1 MAIELKNIFKS
12 YQVTEEGLVVLKNV
26 SLNIASGEFV
36 SIMGPSGSGKSTL
49 LNILGLLDTPTSG
62 SYKIYGR
69 EVSGLND
76 DELAI
81 LRRDVFGF
89 VFQQFNLLPR
99 MTALNNVELPLL
111 YSRGSLNPKSAKK
124 ILGQVGLSDRMLH
137 RPQQLSGG
145 QQQRVA
151 IARALINNPKILF
164 ADEPTGNLD
173 SVSGK
178 EILAILKEL
187 NDQGIT
193 VVLITHE
200 ESIAKQAG
208 RLIRIHDGEIISDE
222 ILGKRS
228 KQNEKEEKEPYK
240 KQATPFSF
248 SEFVEHFKEGVK
260 TLLANKV
267 RTGLSIL
274 GILIGVAA
282 VITMLALG
290 TGATRAMEKE
300 MASLG
305 SNLLVLRPGNM
316 RIGGRSTADSSAIR
330 LTYEDAALLEKNI
343 PYIKEASPNV
353 NGNGQVTYLD
363 KNWRTQ
369 TLGVTPS
376 YARMHVAEPEIGRF
390 FTEQENKTRSRVAV
404 VGMTVVKTLF
414 GEQQNPVGEFI
425 KINKVMF
432 QIIGILPERG
442 ATGFRDQDDVIVIPT
457 LTAMYRLLGKNYV
470 DYVDIEVTSPE
481 EMQFAEDSIKE
492 FVIKQFNIP
501 LSQQQDAFSVRNM
514 SDIKEAISQTS
525 KIMSMLLA
533 SIAAVSLLVGG
544 IGIMNIM
551 LVSVTER
558 TKEIGLRKAVGARR
572 RDIMSQFLTEA
583 GVIGLFGGVLGILL
597 GVSATVLMSLMLGWT
612 TYISLTSVILSFSFS
627 VAIGLVF
634 GVWPAKKAS
643 ALNPIEALRSE

>member
-26 SLNIASGEFV
+26 SLKIASGEFV

-62 SYKIYGR
+62 SYKIYGK

-99 MTALNNVELPLL
+99 MNALNNVELPLL

-124 ILGQVGLSDRMLH
+124 ILEQVGLSDRMLH

-151 IARALINNPKILF
+151 IARALINNPKIIF

-178 EILAILKEL
+178 EILAILKDL
-187 NDQGIT
+187 NAQGIT

-200 ESIAKQAG
+200 ESVAKQAG

-222 ILGKRS
+222 ILGKSS
-228 KQNEKEEKEPYK
+228 KQDDKEEKELYR

-248 SEFVEHFKEGVK
+248 SEFMEHFKEGVK

-290 TGATRAMEKE
+290 TGASRAMEKE

-343 PYIKEASPNV
+343 PYIKEASANV
-353 NGNGQVTYLD
+353 NGSGQVTYLD

-369 TLGVTPS
+369 VLGVTPS
-376 YARMHVAEPEIGRF
+376 YSRMHVAEPEVGRF

-432 QIIGILPERG
+432 QIIGVLPERG

-457 LTAMYRLLGKNYV
+457 LTAMYRLLGKTYI

-481 EMQFAEDSIKE
+481 EMQLAEDSIKE
-492 FVIKQFNIP
+492 LVVKQFNIP

-514 SDIKEAISQTS
+514 SDIKEAISQTN

-583 GVIGLFGGVLGILL
+583 GVIGVFGGILGILL
-597 GVSATVLMSLMLGWT
+597 GVSATVLMSLVLGWS
-612 TYISLTSVILSFSFS
+612 TYISLASVILSFSFS
-627 VAIGLVF
+627 VAIGIVF

>member
-1 MAIELKNIFKS
+1 MVIELKDIFKS
-12 YQVTEEGLVVLKNV
+12 YQVTEEGLVVLKNI
-26 SLNIASGEFV
+26 SLNIESGEFV

-62 SYKIYGR
+62 SYRIYGK
-69 EVSGLND
+69 EVSGLSD

-99 MTALNNVELPLL
+99 MNALNNVELPLL
-111 YSRGSLNPKSAKK
+111 YSRGCLNPKSAKK
-124 ILGQVGLSDRMLH
+124 ILEQVGLSDRMFH

-151 IARALINNPKILF
+151 IARALINSPKIIF

-187 NDQGIT
+187 NKQGIT
-193 VVLITHE
+193 IVLITHE

-222 ILGKRS
+222 VLGKKTR
-228 KQNEKEEKEPYK
+228 QKEEKELYK
-240 KQATPFSF
+240 KQIAPFSF
-248 SEFVEHFKEGVK
+248 SEFMEHFKEGVK

-290 TGATRAMEKE
+290 TGARRAMEQE

-316 RIGGRSTADSSAIR
+316 RIHGRSTADSAAIR
-330 LTYEDAALLEKNI
+330 LTYEDAASLEKNI

-353 NGNGQVTYLD
+353 SGNGQVTYLD

-369 TLGVTPS
+369 IMGVTPS

-390 FTEQENKTRSRVAV
+390 FTEQENKTRSRVAI

-457 LTAMYRLLGKNYV
+457 LTAMYRLMGKNYI
-470 DYVDIEVTSPE
+470 DYVDIEVTAPE
-481 EMQFAEDSIKE
+481 EMQLAEDSIKE
-492 FVIKQFNIP
+492 FVIRQFNIP

-514 SDIKEAISQTS
+514 SDIKEAISQTN

-583 GVIGLFGGVLGILL
+583 GVIGIFGGVLGILL
-597 GVSATVLMSLMLGWT
+597 GVSATMLMSLVLGWT
-612 TYISLTSVILSFSFS
+612 TYISLTSVVLSFSFS

-643 ALNPIEALRSE
+643 TLNPIEALRSE